1 MAKMSDQSF
10 QTLIQDE
17 VTDAVNYYD
26 TEFSGDRS
34 ETLDYYL
41 GEKFGNEIENRSQV
55 VATEVSDTIE
65 FMMPTLKKMFQ
76 S

>member
-17 VTDAVNYYD
+17 ITDAVNYYD

-34 ETLDYYL
+34 EALDYYL

-65 FMMPTLKKMFQ
+65 FMMPTLLIM
-76 S
+76 